1 MRNGMVFA
9 FTESQ
14 IDQIIARYEYLTGVF
29 FFFVPFFPFF
39 FRFVLFFL
47 PLSLSLGIIMTRVI
61 FFLDLRSQGRN
72 MTASL
77 GWLIGAVMPLDA
89 VGNVHNLETVMNG
102 CHI

>member
-1 MRNGMVFA
+1 
-9 FTESQ
+9 
-14 IDQIIARYEYLTGVF
+14 
-29 FFFVPFFPFF
+29 
-39 FRFVLFFL
+39 
-47 PLSLSLGIIMTRVI
+47 MTRVI

-72 MTASL
+72 TTPSL